1 MKRGWAGVCLV
12 LCLGAFGFAGGRL
25 AAQDPKDTKPPAA
38 GSEAPAAAVNEA
50 RAHFQRG
57 VGYFE
62 EGDYRSAMIEFR
74 RAYARQPTY
83 RLLYNLGQVSYEL
96 RDYAAAERYFRRY
109 LTEGDT
115 AIPPDRRIEVRNDLE
130 NLRVRVAS
138 LVIRTNRHD
147 AQIMIDDSLVG
158 YAPLPGPV
166 RVSAGQRKIVAL
178 HPGDVPVSRTLDVVG
193 GEEASVS
200 LDFDPPPAPAP
211 QVVVAPAAVVPTKTN
226 WAPWIAGIA
235 TGALVVSAATVG
247 IWAWTDSSNY
257 QDQLSHHTTRSELDS
272 LASRARGKALAAD
285 VLLGAAAVSGAV
297 TVILLLTHPHEDVR
311 PEQAAGL
318 PLATKPSAF

>member
-1 MKRGWAGVCLV
+1 MKFA
-12 LCLGAFGFAGGRL
+12 CLGGWLWCLGMLGFASGPL
-25 AAQDPKDTKPPAA
+25 AAQDAKDPKPPA
-38 GSEAPAAAVNEA
+38 GSEVSAAAVNEA

-62 EGDYRSAMIEFR
+62 EGDYRSAVIEFR

-115 AIPPDRRIEVRNDLE
+115 SIPPDRRTEVRNDLD

-138 LVIRTNRHD
+138 LLIKTNRRD
-147 AQIMIDDSLVG
+147 AQIMLDDSLVG

-178 HPGDVPVSRTLDVVG
+178 HPGDVPVSRTLDMVG
-193 GEEASVS
+193 GEEASVE
-200 LDFDPPPAPAP
+200 LDFDPPPTSAP
-211 QVVVAPAAVVPTKTN
+211 QVVQAPVAAPPVETN
-226 WAPWIAGIA
+226 WAPWVAGIA
-235 TGALVVSAATVG
+235 TGVFAVSAATLG
-247 IWAWTDSSNY
+247 IWAWTDSSSY
-257 QDQLSHHTTRSELDS
+257 QNQLSHHTTRAELDS
-272 LASRARGKALAAD
+272 LASRAHGKALASD

-297 TVILLLTHPHEDVR
+297 TLILLLTSPHEEAR
-311 PEQAAGL
+311 PSTTASLQLIA
-318 PLATKPSAF
+318 KPSAF